1 MLKVISPDEAV
12 EIIRNEFSSYRLQK
26 ESLPLSHS
34 LSRTLCEDIISKEN
48 IPSFNRSTVD
58 GYALFSADSFGSS
71 ESSPSQLDIAG
82 EVLMG
87 EKTDLTVH
95 RGECVKI
102 PTGGMLPEG
111 ADSVIMLEHTDT
123 LFDGICL
130 AQKAVSPY
138 ENVTRKGDDI
148 KENDTVLKKGS
159 VITSRSIGVLAAL
172 GISEVSVFCRPSV
185 GIISTGDELVS
196 ADSEAAFG
204 KIRDINSHILSAL
217 MRELGCETTFYGI
230 IKDDF
235 GEIDSTLKKAVKEN
249 DIVLISGGSSAG
261 AADMTADII
270 NASGELLFHGLAMK
284 PGKPTI
290 FGKIDGKAVFGLP
303 GHPAAAYFVALR
315 LIKPLICTMLCT
327 GVKTAKATGEL
338 TQNISSNH
346 GREEIV
352 CVRLR
357 DGKITPLFA
366 KSGIISLLS
375 QSDGY
380 IIIERNREGLRQ
392 GENVEVNLF

>member
-12 EIIRNEFSSYRLQK
+12 NIIRKEFSSCKLQK
-26 ESLPLSHS
+26 EKLS
-34 LSRTLCEDIISKEN
+34 LSDSLCRILCEDVISKEN
-48 IPSFNRSTVD
+48 IPSFDRSTVD

-87 EKTDLTVH
+87 EKTDLAIH
-95 RGECVKI
+95 RGECAKI

-111 ADSVIMLEHTDT
+111 ADSVIMVEHTDT
-123 LFDGICL
+123 LFEGICL

-148 KENDTVLKKGS
+148 KENDVVLKKGS
-159 VITSRSIGVLAAL
+159 VISSRSAGILAAL
-172 GISEVSVFCRPSV
+172 GISQVSVFKKPAV

-196 ADSEAAFG
+196 ADSEASFG

-217 MRELGCETTFYGI
+217 MRELGCETAFYGI
-230 IKDDF
+230 IKDDYS
-235 GEIDSTLKKAVKEN
+235 EIDSTLKKATAEN

-270 NASGELLFHGLAMK
+270 SASGELLFHGLAMK

-290 FGKIDGKAVFGLP
+290 LGKIDGKAVFGLP

-327 GVKTAKATGEL
+327 EIKTVKAVGEL

-352 CVRLR
+352 CVKVRN
-357 DGKITPLFA
+357 GKITPLFA
-366 KSGIISLLS
+366 KSGIISMLS

-392 GENVEVNLF
+392 GETVEVILF